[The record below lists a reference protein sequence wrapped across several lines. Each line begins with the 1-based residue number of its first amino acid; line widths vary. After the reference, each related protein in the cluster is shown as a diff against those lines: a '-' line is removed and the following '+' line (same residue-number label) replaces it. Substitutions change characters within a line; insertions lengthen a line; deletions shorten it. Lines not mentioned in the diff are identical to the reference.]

1 MYCTP
6 GALNSILI
14 STENAVPTK
23 PENKANIKYKVPIS
37 LALEDQNHLSKNIEA
52 ELIFYLKLD
61 ILNKPSVFG
70 LFQKLKL
77 FLY

>member
-6 GALNSILI
+6 CALHSILI

-37 LALEDQNHLSKNIEA
+37 LAFEDQNHLSKNIEA
-52 ELIFYLKLD
+52 ELVFGIKLD
-61 ILNKPSVFG
+61 KFKAGEAST
-70 LFQKLKL
+70 
-77 FLY
+77 

>member
-52 ELIFYLKLD
+52 ELVFYLKLD